1 MPPTLQAH
9 VAAQV
14 RPMPDDF
21 SVNFEDR
28 GRSVRWSETLTV
40 EGHGPIEVELGYSRA
55 GGKADEATERRN
67 LCASAWQAMELA
79 RLGRLDLLQFA
90 LVDRHKRVRPIS
102 RPEIVVTA
110 PQSGSREGNAN

>member
-1 MPPTLQAH
+1 MPRTLQAH

-28 GRSVRWSETLTV
+28 GRSVRWSDTLTV

-67 LCASAWQAMELA
+67 LCASSWQAMELA

-90 LVDRHKRVRPIS
+90 LVDRHKRERPIS
-102 RPEIVVTA
+102 RPLITVNA
-110 PQSGSREGNAN
+110 PNQQAK